1 MPPDESLE
9 ARDATKDVADDARAS
24 WWREELRAVAHICPP
39 IMTQFG
45 SQQLLMATQ
54 LVYCGNESREA
65 LTTMTI
71 AATMWNMLW
80 MAITGAGGTMDTLG
94 SQAHGAGDA
103 RAVKSW
109 ALLTTCAI
117 TAFCVPANAILA
129 AGKEIA
135 IGVFKADKSR
145 AGEIRDCALIM
156 CGSFYPLAA
165 TLGLQKYLSVR
176 RKVGAVGLTSVAT
189 LFVNI
194 AFHHALV
201 KQHKMGVIGS
211 SIAMVAARAMNLAML
226 LAYVCVDER
235 WWAKGAL
242 DEWRSAKTAITRDMV
257 ARVAHLSTQGVI
269 MVFGEAFS
277 FEVTVVLAAQL
288 GEVSLGAH
296 MVMLNICTMTFMMGP
311 MSFGTAASI
320 RVGNLLGMRDPRG
333 AKRSAW
339 LITSMSLT
347 FMAGCSFMILFAI
360 KPIARLY
367 TGNDPEITATLIKI
381 APYAAAFQIFDAS
394 LGCCNGILRACGK
407 QAFIAKSN
415 LASLWLCGLTSG
427 ALITFVGDE
436 GVKGLWVGLM
446 IGVGMAGSFL
456 ASVVYRLDWQHESFL
471 ATRAATNVF
480 RGGAA
485 L

>member
-1 MPPDESLE
+1 
-9 ARDATKDVADDARAS
+9 
-24 WWREELRAVAHICPP
+24 
-39 IMTQFG
+39 
-45 SQQLLMATQ
+45 
-54 LVYCGNESREA
+54 
-65 LTTMTI
+65 
-71 AATMWNMLW
+71 
-80 MAITGAGGTMDTLG
+80 
-94 SQAHGAGDA
+94 
-103 RAVKSW
+103 
-109 ALLTTCAI
+109 
-117 TAFCVPANAILA
+117 
-129 AGKEIA
+129 
-135 IGVFKADKSR
+135 
-145 AGEIRDCALIM
+145 
-156 CGSFYPLAA
+156 
-165 TLGLQKYLSVR
+165 
-176 RKVGAVGLTSVAT
+176 
-189 LFVNI
+189 
-194 AFHHALV
+194 
-201 KQHKMGVIGS
+201 
-211 SIAMVAARAMNLAML
+211 MNLAML

-235 WWAKGAL
+235 WWATGAL
-242 DEWRSAKTAITRDMV
+242 DEWRSAKAAITRDMV